1 MDGYSVNLAT
11 SDDVQD
17 RLPAFVYGTL
27 QTGFRNHNNTVRGRH
42 SAAAPARLPG
52 SVVLDFSVGFPGMYP
67 FPGESPSAPT
77 PGTLASVYSADI
89 LTALRAKV
97 DAAGAGLFAT
107 SAADIAA
114 NGVVGE
120 LLFFDEDAG
129 ASSPGVG
136 SGGPCTGVGWPA
148 VLADLDRLEDFTG
161 PGHRGNMYERV
172 RVEVLARRSQLPADV
187 AAASRPAVAV
197 AASPEGAVGGA
208 GATAE
213 PAASSASAEAVVGGD
228 STDDWVWVTAWSYFC
243 LIDIRQPSLEA
254 TLVTDGNWRRH
265 MAEHRKQDAA
275 DDWATQAGVAPP
287 KGADAPAGAPSTAPA
302 VAAAD
307 VSLGVSASGGAASMP
322 E

>member
-1 MDGYSVNLAT
+1 MDGSTVKLAT
-11 SDDVQD
+11 SDDVKD

-27 QTGFRNHNNTVRGRH
+27 QTGFKNHNNTVRGRH

-52 SVVLDFSVGFPGMYP
+52 AVVLDFSVGFPGMYP
-67 FPGESPSAPT
+67 CPGESSSAPT
-77 PGTLASVYSADI
+77 SGTLAFVYSADI

-97 DAAGAGLFAT
+97 EAAGAALSAT

-114 NGVVGE
+114 KGVVGE

-129 ASSPGVG
+129 ASSPGAG

-148 VLADLDRLEDFTG
+148 VLADLDRLEDFTA

-213 PAASSASAEAVVGGD
+213 PAAASAAADAAGD
-228 STDDWVWVTAWSYFC
+228 SADDWVWVTAWSYFC

-254 TLVTDGNWRRH
+254 TLVPDGNWRRH

-307 VSLGVSASGGAASMP
+307 VGVGVSASGGAASMP